1 MINTSIFLRKLYFF
15 LLALLL
21 FFSQEGFSQLSK
33 THYIPPITGAG
44 NGSGPG
50 IQVVYIST
58 PSAGI
63 VNYTIKN
70 GGDSGTIYA
79 TGQVTSTDSKE
90 IELSD
95 QPASGQQ
102 SWGEIFVEQDEL
114 ETVLDKGFIITAD
127 SEIYVSYRF
136 VSQNINQAGAL
147 VSKGLSALGTRFRA
161 GMLQNHNRF
170 NGHIGFISVMATEN
184 RTTIN
189 FELPGSVQ
197 TTEGKSDHSITLEKF
212 QSYIIANTDDT
223 ESLIGS
229 LITSDKN
236 IVVNTGA
243 FGSFDSS
250 TGGQD
255 YGIDQIAGSTII
267 GSEYIFIKG
276 IADDPIETVLIIA
289 DQDNTNINVN
299 GEPYEDSNGDPIILN
314 SGGYV
319 YLKGNKFNSDGNLYV
334 NTNDPNDKLF
344 AYQGTGKNYITSSGS
359 SQYLGANQGMY
370 FVPPLNCATKG
381 DVDNIPYIDEIGGR
395 SFDDPALVSFITKKD
410 AEVFITDKNLN
421 SVDVN
426 DLATA
431 KEVTGNSDY
440 VTYKVDNLTGDVK
453 VESNDEIYVA
463 YVNVN
468 AAATTAGF
476 YSGFTVPPSVEFDA
490 TLKTLGSCLNK
501 DGTSNVKFEASNFSQ
516 FDSIEWMKEDSSGDF
531 EAITG
536 ETGQFFEPSE
546 EGVYILKG
554 ILSCNNAEYFSP
566 EIVVSICP
574 DDSDND
580 GIIDNLDLDLDNDG
594 ILNSNESK
602 GNIDFDFSDINTPVL
617 VNDGSTLS
625 LINATDTP
633 NYNTGVADK
642 RISGSTLGNFETEI
656 PATSLDDFSYKI
668 EFNEKINLKFTGQSV
683 AHSIVDGEYFSIK
696 VEPSDKNITLI
707 DPQNHLL
714 VKKVGEDEF
723 TELEEVVEQKIING
737 NTIIFKFNS
746 AVASAPEFEFIGY
759 NLEGIEFTHYVENT
773 SSPSIFKGNIQ
784 GIDLAVNSDK
794 NHPTSS
800 DTIADYL
807 DDDSDGDGCS
817 DVTEAGFDD
826 VDGDGI
832 LGEGVP
838 TYDDPKQVDSRGRII
853 DPSHDYDILPT
864 SDSSGNYYFQQVGT
878 EVQITTPPP
887 PADQPVCIGGTIEFS
902 VETNPATG
910 VYYQWQFYDE
920 DLDVWNDLSDGTK
933 ISGTDT
939 NKLEINDAD
948 NSLAGK
954 YRVELKSDI
963 YQCPVYSDSGLSLI
977 VNPLPSAPIVDPI
990 YTFCDEDNPTVQHLM
1005 DLIDN
1010 PDGLIFSVY
1019 SVGSGGTELD
1029 PNDELKELNSD
1040 GDVFKY
1046 FIEGKTD
1053 PQGCVSLSRSE
1064 TKALLSNPIITSST
1078 LESCPGD
1085 EITLTANNVPQT
1097 ALDFELKNPSLDK
1110 LTEHTDNRGRFSTY
1124 FVDPVPKSYNQAEDE
1139 IPNYGV
1145 GASMYQINDEE
1156 EHDAVWQAI
1165 LDAEIDGTPLWLGL
1179 KQFPSLNPNNEVY
1192 EGWYWLDGRVLDASW
1207 DLWAN
1212 NEPNDYK
1219 CSGCP
1224 VEEDGDEDYGHFNL
1238 NRSQGKFLNDY
1249 PEDIP
1254 SRPLYEFSGTT
1265 TVKWYYQVADDPAN
1279 PGNRGPKELIL
1290 DGNGVPVNL
1299 TEITRNP
1306 TVSTWY
1312 ILEVTT
1318 NGVICDIEYE
1328 HKVNPLPV
1336 PNPVADLELC
1346 DEIDINDSDS
1356 TDTDG
1361 KSKFDLDA
1369 LKDEIAIPGTN
1380 IDRDGN
1386 TYTVSF
1392 FKDIN
1397 EAIDPEN
1404 YPSSTGLSS
1413 PYTNEPDPNGNLHE
1427 PQTIYV
1433 RLTDEATG
1441 CYDTSLTFNITVNK
1455 TPESNDVVSPPIVCD
1470 DDSISDVDG
1479 KSKFDLTV
1487 YNKEILG
1494 DDQYAA
1500 GGFEVTYY
1508 YEDSSGD
1515 KVLIADPTAHYNTPD
1530 SSFDPANPTTQT
1542 EEIFV
1547 RVTDTNFS
1555 TVCYREDTSFI
1566 LTVDPLP
1573 VLADD
1578 DDNDGI
1584 QDEPFL
1590 VEECNTRVFNLTV
1603 YNEGLSKYYDQNE
1616 TFRYFRTDENG
1627 DEVEIKDGEELEYTS
1642 SVDEGGIDSELI
1654 NVIISKNNSTSCDR
1668 FAQLELKVTFSEISE
1683 NFAENFIEVYE
1694 ADIFLTAKDKT
1705 SGDES
1710 GQSQDG
1716 KEEFNTSIFQNI
1728 IDELKG
1734 GNEGNPAA
1742 FDVSGL
1748 NFEFY
1753 PSFKDADSR
1762 INEIDRSKSTYINE
1776 TESKDED
1783 GNLKSNYNPDKNRWE
1798 QEIWVYIE
1806 NTNLENSSVCV
1817 GFAHVTTLYVEKRP
1831 VIYDINLST
1840 GSSTITSLCDNEIDT
1855 NDSFSI
1861 FTTSN
1866 LEKDILGNI
1875 TDSTLLPYQDKN
1887 TFDISYSY
1895 NAKDGSRIESSEFP
1909 NTIDSKTQTITV
1921 ILTNNDAVSGTLVS
1935 ESEVN
1940 LKVYQTPTPFNG
1952 VVIEECDDDF
1962 DGLFD
1967 FNIDLDKIK
1976 NSFFVD
1982 PTDKSQPPVQAYANF
1997 EYTFSLFKED
2007 GTLISGPGPT
2017 LPASITAKTGDY
2029 IFAEI
2034 VNPLSVSDGLNPI
2047 CQSSVT
2053 VEFIVNKLPV
2063 YEIDEDTIL
2072 CLNINEDLEIGT
2084 YDPVGDYNYTW
2095 TREYI
2100 DADGNNVVDN
2110 DFTGDE
2116 ATIKVNKKGTYMVM
2130 AVDKITGCEF
2140 QKSIEVTESEMAS
2153 FDKADAFPFDGV
2165 VTNKE
2170 IEDYFFVISDLTDN
2184 NTNSIEII
2192 NANDLGVGDYRFS
2205 IEGLDGPYLSVS
2217 DFNSRAQNLDPG
2229 VYDIHIRDN
2238 NSYFKYDYGCGILK
2252 KTISL
2257 IGYKKYFTPNNDGF
2271 NDKWKVIGIRPDF
2284 NSESRVFIFDR
2295 YGKLLKELDP
2305 LSDGWD
2311 GTFLG
2316 KPMPAT
2322 DYWFRAK
2329 LQDDREIS
2337 DHFSLI
2343 RGKN

>member
-1 MINTSIFLRKLYFF
+1 M
-15 LLALLL
+15 
-21 FFSQEGFSQLSK
+21 
-33 THYIPPITGAG
+33 
-44 NGSGPG
+44 
-50 IQVVYIST
+50 
-58 PSAGI
+58 
-63 VNYTIKN
+63 
-70 GGDSGTIYA
+70 
-79 TGQVTSTDSKE
+79 
-90 IELSD
+90 
-95 QPASGQQ
+95 
-102 SWGEIFVEQDEL
+102 
-114 ETVLDKGFIITAD
+114 
-127 SEIYVSYRF
+127 
-136 VSQNINQAGAL
+136 
-147 VSKGLSALGTRFRA
+147 
-161 GMLQNHNRF
+161 
-170 NGHIGFISVMATEN
+170 
-184 RTTIN
+184 
-189 FELPGSVQ
+189 
-197 TTEGKSDHSITLEKF
+197 
-212 QSYIIANTDDT
+212 
-223 ESLIGS
+223 
-229 LITSDKN
+229 
-236 IVVNTGA
+236 
-243 FGSFDSS
+243 
-250 TGGQD
+250 
-255 YGIDQIAGSTII
+255 
-267 GSEYIFIKG
+267 
-276 IADDPIETVLIIA
+276 
-289 DQDNTNINVN
+289 
-299 GEPYEDSNGDPIILN
+299 
-314 SGGYV
+314 
-319 YLKGNKFNSDGNLYV
+319 
-334 NTNDPNDKLF
+334 
-344 AYQGTGKNYITSSGS
+344 
-359 SQYLGANQGMY
+359 
-370 FVPPLNCATKG
+370 
-381 DVDNIPYIDEIGGR
+381 
-395 SFDDPALVSFITKKD
+395 
-410 AEVFITDKNLN
+410 
-421 SVDVN
+421 
-426 DLATA
+426 
-431 KEVTGNSDY
+431 
-440 VTYKVDNLTGDVK
+440 
-453 VESNDEIYVA
+453 
-463 YVNVN
+463 
-468 AAATTAGF
+468 
-476 YSGFTVPPSVEFDA
+476 
-490 TLKTLGSCLNK
+490 
-501 DGTSNVKFEASNFSQ
+501 
-516 FDSIEWMKEDSSGDF
+516 
-531 EAITG
+531 
-536 ETGQFFEPSE
+536 
-546 EGVYILKG
+546 
-554 ILSCNNAEYFSP
+554 
-566 EIVVSICP
+566 
-574 DDSDND
+574 
-580 GIIDNLDLDLDNDG
+580 
-594 ILNSNESK
+594 
-602 GNIDFDFSDINTPVL
+602 
-617 VNDGSTLS
+617 
-625 LINATDTP
+625 
-633 NYNTGVADK
+633 
-642 RISGSTLGNFETEI
+642 
-656 PATSLDDFSYKI
+656 
-668 EFNEKINLKFTGQSV
+668 
-683 AHSIVDGEYFSIK
+683 
-696 VEPSDKNITLI
+696 
-707 DPQNHLL
+707 
-714 VKKVGEDEF
+714 
-723 TELEEVVEQKIING
+723 
-737 NTIIFKFNS
+737 
-746 AVASAPEFEFIGY
+746 
-759 NLEGIEFTHYVENT
+759 
-773 SSPSIFKGNIQ
+773 
-784 GIDLAVNSDK
+784 
-794 NHPTSS
+794 
-800 DTIADYL
+800 
-807 DDDSDGDGCS
+807 
-817 DVTEAGFDD
+817 
-826 VDGDGI
+826 
-832 LGEGVP
+832 
-838 TYDDPKQVDSRGRII
+838 
-853 DPSHDYDILPT
+853 
-864 SDSSGNYYFQQVGT
+864 
-878 EVQITTPPP
+878 
-887 PADQPVCIGGTIEFS
+887 
-902 VETNPATG
+902 
-910 VYYQWQFYDE
+910 
-920 DLDVWNDLSDGTK
+920 
-933 ISGTDT
+933 
-939 NKLEINDAD
+939 
-948 NSLAGK
+948 
-954 YRVELKSDI
+954 
-963 YQCPVYSDSGLSLI
+963 
-977 VNPLPSAPIVDPI
+977 
-990 YTFCDEDNPTVQHLM
+990 
-1005 DLIDN
+1005 
-1010 PDGLIFSVY
+1010 
-1019 SVGSGGTELD
+1019 
-1029 PNDELKELNSD
+1029 
-1040 GDVFKY
+1040 
-1046 FIEGKTD
+1046 
-1053 PQGCVSLSRSE
+1053 
-1064 TKALLSNPIITSST
+1064 
-1078 LESCPGD
+1078 
-1085 EITLTANNVPQT
+1085 
-1097 ALDFELKNPSLDK
+1097 
-1110 LTEHTDNRGRFSTY
+1110 
-1124 FVDPVPKSYNQAEDE
+1124 
-1139 IPNYGV
+1139 
-1145 GASMYQINDEE
+1145 
-1156 EHDAVWQAI
+1156 
-1165 LDAEIDGTPLWLGL
+1165 
-1179 KQFPSLNPNNEVY
+1179 
-1192 EGWYWLDGRVLDASW
+1192 
-1207 DLWAN
+1207 
-1212 NEPNDYK
+1212 
-1219 CSGCP
+1219 
-1224 VEEDGDEDYGHFNL
+1224 
-1238 NRSQGKFLNDY
+1238 
-1249 PEDIP
+1249 
-1254 SRPLYEFSGTT
+1254 
-1265 TVKWYYQVADDPAN
+1265 
-1279 PGNRGPKELIL
+1279 

-1361 KSKFDLDA
+1361 ISKFDLDA

-1487 YNKEILG
+1487 YNEEILG

-1530 SSFDPANPTTQT
+1530 SSFDRANPTTQT

-1861 FTTSN
+1861 FITSN
-1866 LEKDILGNI
+1866 LEEDILGNI

-1909 NTIDSKTQTITV
+1909 DTIDSKTQTITV
-1921 ILTNNDAVSGTLVS
+1921 ILTNNDAVSGPLVS

-1967 FNIDLDKIK
+1967 FNIELDKIK

-2017 LPASITAKTGDY
+2017 LPASITAETGDY

-2116 ATIKVNKKGTYMVM
+2116 ATIKVDKKGTYMVM

-2329 LQDDREIS
+2329 LQDEREIS